1 MEPLDLLVQGGMV
14 VTSTEIFEGDVGV
27 RGGRIVEISAGIDR
41 GRATE
46 VLEARGL
53 VVMPGVIDVDARLQ
67 FVSGRS
73 GSAAGGEHAS
83 ADDYAAGSRAAA
95 FGGVTTV
102 IDTALQAAGES
113 IINVLEQKLKAST
126 GRFAV
131 DFAFHA
137 GLGHPTD
144 EIVGELPR
152 AVAMGVPSTLVST
165 ADFGD
170 TDAISDG
177 ELLAVLDAAR
187 AGGGLVAV
195 QAENRSLVEY
205 FEKKH
210 HERGLLGPSAHAR
223 SHPTFSEAEAVRRAI
238 FYTDLTGGRL
248 CLFNI
253 STMGSARFVGEAKG
267 RGLNVFSETSPPYLL
282 LCDALYG
289 VPDAHLY
296 LSAPPLRSEADAE
309 ALWKGIAA
317 GAVQLVGSGH
327 RAFRRE
333 QKARGETDFRLAP
346 MGLPGI
352 ETLLGLMF
360 SEGVRK
366 GRIGLNGLVELLA
379 GNPARLFGLHPR
391 KGNLAPGADA
401 DLVLVDPGKTV
412 RIGVDSLHMESDWS
426 PFEGWVCHGW
436 PVVTV
441 SRGRIVVRDNA
452 FLGAPDW
459 GRFVPRT
466 YGTVLPEQPAAG
478 GG

>member
-1 MEPLDLLVQGGMV
+1 MDALDLLVTNGTV
-14 VTSTEIFEGDVGV
+14 VTSTEIFTGDVGV
-27 RGGRIVEISAGIDR
+27 RAGTIVEVAMGIDR
-41 GRATE
+41 GRAAE
-46 VLEARGL
+46 VVDARGL

-67 FVSGRS
+67 FVSGAH
-73 GSAAGGEHAS
+73 GS

-95 FGGVTTV
+95 FGGVTTI
-102 IDTALQAAGES
+102 IDTALQGDGDALITA
-113 IINVLEQKLKAST
+113 IEQKLKASS

-137 GLGHPTD
+137 ALGDPRD
-144 EIVGELPR
+144 EVVAELQR
-152 AVAMGVPSTLVST
+152 AVALGVPSTLVST
-165 ADFGD
+165 ADLGD
-170 TDAISDG
+170 AEAISDG

-187 AGGGLVAV
+187 AAGGLVTV

-210 HERGLLGPSAHAR
+210 RERGQTGPLAHVR
-223 SHPTFSEAEAVRRAI
+223 SHPTFSEAEAVRRVI
-238 FYTDLTGGRL
+238 FYTDLVGGRL
-248 CLFNI
+248 CLFNL

-282 LCDALYG
+282 LCDSLYS

-296 LSAPPLRSEADAE
+296 LTTPPLRSEVDAE
-309 ALWKGIAA
+309 GLWKGIAA
-317 GAVQLVGSGH
+317 GAIQLVGSGH
-327 RAFRRE
+327 RSFCRE
-333 QKARGETDFRLAP
+333 QKAVGASDASRAP

-401 DLVLVDPGKTV
+401 DLVLLDPEKKV
-412 RIGVDSLHMESDWS
+412 RIGVDTLHMSADWS

-436 PVVTV
+436 PVITI
-441 SRGRIVVRDNA
+441 SRGRVVVREGEFVGD
-452 FLGAPDW
+452 PSW
-459 GRFVPRT
+459 GRFVPRV
-466 YGTVLPEQPAAG
+466 YGGAYPSA
-478 GG
+478 

>member
-1 MEPLDLLVQGGMV
+1 MQTLDLLVKNGTV
-14 VTSTEIFEGDVGV
+14 VTSTEIFSGDVAV
-27 RGGRIVEISAGIDR
+27 CGGRIVEVASSIDHA
-41 GRATE
+41 RAAE
-46 VLEARGL
+46 VVDATGL
-53 VVMPGVIDVDARLQ
+53 LVMPGVIDVDARLQ
-67 FVSGRS
+67 FVSGKH
-73 GSAAGGEHAS
+73 GS

-102 IDTALQAAGES
+102 IDTALQGDGENL
-113 IINVLEQKLKAST
+113 ITAIEQKLKASA

-137 GLGHPTD
+137 ALSDPRD
-144 EIVGELPR
+144 EVVAELPR
-152 AVAMGVPSTLVST
+152 AVALGVPSTLVST

-170 TDAISDG
+170 SDAISDG

-210 HERGLLGPSAHAR
+210 RERGQTGPLAHVR

-238 FYTDLTGGRL
+238 FYTDLVGGRL
-248 CLFNI
+248 CLFSL

-296 LSAPPLRSEADAE
+296 LTTPPLRSEADAE
-309 ALWKGIAA
+309 GLWKGIAA
-317 GAVQLVGSGH
+317 GAIQLVGSGH
-327 RAFRRE
+327 RAFRRQ
-333 QKARGETDFRLAP
+333 QKAGGAEDAGNAP
-346 MGLPGI
+346 MGVPGI

-401 DLVLVDPGKTV
+401 DLVLLDPGKKV
-412 RIGVDSLHMESDWS
+412 RIGVDTLHMTADWC

-436 PVVTV
+436 PVITI
-441 SRGRIVVRDNA
+441 SRGCVVVREGEFVGDPA
-452 FLGAPDW
+452 W
-459 GRFVPRT
+459 GRFVPRA
-466 YGTVLPEQPAAG
+466 YGGACSSPQPLG
-478 GG
+478 

>member
-1 MEPLDLLVQGGMV
+1 MDPLDLLVQGGTV
-14 VTSTEIFEGDVGV
+14 VTSTEIFVGDVGV
-27 RGGRIVEISAGIDR
+27 REGRIVELATSIDR
-41 GRATE
+41 ARAAE
-46 VLEARGL
+46 VIDAAHLI
-53 VVMPGVIDVDARLQ
+53 VTPGVIDVDARLQ
-67 FVSGRS
+67 FVF
-73 GSAAGGEHAS
+73 GEHAS
-83 ADDYAAGSRAAA
+83 VDDYAMGSRAAA
-95 FGGVTTV
+95 FGGVTTI
-102 IDTALQAAGES
+102 IDTALQGEGES
-113 IINVLEQKLKAST
+113 LVTAIEQKLKAST

-137 GLGHPTD
+137 ALGDPCD
-144 EIVGELPR
+144 EVVTELPR
-152 AVAMGVPSTLVST
+152 AVKLGVPSTLVST

-170 TDAISDG
+170 AEAISDG
-177 ELLAVLDAAR
+177 ELLTVLDAAR

-210 HERGLLGPSAHAR
+210 RERGQTGPIAHAR
-223 SHPTFSEAEAVRRAI
+223 SHPTFSEAEAVRRVI
-238 FYTDLTGGRL
+238 FYTDLVGGRL

-282 LCDALYG
+282 LCDPLYD

-296 LSAPPLRSEADAE
+296 LTTPPLRSEVDAE
-309 ALWKGIAA
+309 GLWKGISA
-317 GAVQLVGSGH
+317 GAIQLVGSGH

-333 QKARGETDFRLAP
+333 QKSRGETDFRRAP

-352 ETLLGLMF
+352 ETLLGLML

-391 KGNLAPGADA
+391 KGSLAPGADA
-401 DLVLVDPGKTV
+401 DLVLVDPEKTV
-412 RIGVDSLHMESDWS
+412 RIGVDSLHMDADWS

-436 PVVTV
+436 PVATI
-441 SRGRIVVRDNA
+441 SRGRVVVRDGEFTGDHA
-452 FLGAPDW
+452 W
-459 GRFVPRT
+459 GRFVPRA
-466 YGTVLPEQPAAG
+466 YGTALPPQERGQS
-478 GG
+478 